1 MTHFGTRCTHVQNIE
16 SAVPELRETG
26 VLSAAGLSQSSGGS
40 PEPAR
45 YSGSELREKIMMN
58 SRPSRLLIVD
68 DNEMNRDMFARRL
81 ERKGYVV
88 GLAEN
93 AKELLTRVKQDAVDL
108 VLLDIEMPEISGLDA
123 LQELRQRYSAAELP
137 IIMVTGKAQSDD
149 IVKALDLGAN
159 DYLTKP
165 IDFPVAVARIGTQLS
180 HKHAQEAL
188 KESEER
194 YALAALG
201 SNDGLWDWNLLS
213 NVVHFSPRWKAMLG
227 YQEDEIGDTPEQWFE
242 RIHDADRERVKEEI
256 AAHQKGLTPHFESE
270 HRVVHKDGSF
280 HWMLSRGVAVHDAS
294 GNASRMAGSQTDITE
309 GKVSDPLTG
318 LPNRLLFI
326 DRVGRLVKHMK
337 RRKDHLF
344 AVLFL
349 DLDGFKMI
357 NDSMGHLIG
366 DQLLL
371 GVANRLEKC
380 LRSTDTV
387 ARLGET
393 FTVARLGGDEFTVLL
408 DDIKDP
414 GDAKSAADRMM
425 KALASP
431 FILGGKEVFTS
442 VSIGI
447 ALSNSAYEQP
457 EEILR
462 DADTAM
468 YRAKSLGKARYEVFD
483 ADMRA
488 SVMARLQL
496 ETDLRRALERGEFRN
511 FYQPIVALVSGEI
524 AGFEALLRWQHPT
537 RGLLA
542 PSEFIPVA
550 EETGLIRE
558 LGWWNLREA
567 CRQITEWRAGL
578 IAHRHLTISVNL
590 SAKQFLQPNL
600 VEDIRKLLVELALP
614 AEALK
619 LEITESTVMADPSGA
634 VEMLQQIKDLG
645 IRLAIDDFGTGYS
658 SLSYLHRF
666 PLDTL
671 KIDRSFISVMEEN
684 GEGMEIARSI
694 LPMAN
699 HLRLD
704 VVAEGV
710 ETIQQVALLKRLEC
724 KYGQGYYFSRPLSA
738 EGIAALLAG
747 DLAWQTC
754 GQAK

>member
-1 MTHFGTRCTHVQNIE
+1 MT
-16 SAVPELRETG
+16 
-26 VLSAAGLSQSSGGS
+26 
-40 PEPAR
+40 
-45 YSGSELREKIMMN
+45 MN
-58 SRPSRLLIVD
+58 ARPSRLLIVD
-68 DNEMNRDMFARRL
+68 DNEMNRDMLARRL
-81 ERKGYVV
+81 ARKGYVI

-93 AKELLTRVKQDAVDL
+93 AKGLLERVKHDAVDL
-108 VLLDIEMPEISGLDA
+108 VLLDIEMPEVSGLDA
-123 LQELRQRYSAAELP
+123 LKALREHYSAAELP
-137 IIMVTGKAQSDD
+137 IIMVTAKTQSDD
-149 IVKALDLGAN
+149 IVTALELGAN

-180 HKHAQEAL
+180 HKQAQEAL

-194 YALAALG
+194 YALAARG
-201 SNDGLWDWNLLS
+201 SNDGLWDWNLS
-213 NVVHFSPRWKAMLG
+213 ANVVHFSPRWKSMLG
-227 YQEDEIGDTPEQWFE
+227 YQEGQIGNAPEEWFD

-270 HRVVHKDGSF
+270 HRVLHKDGTF
-280 HWMLSRGVAVHDAS
+280 RWMLSRGVAVQDAS
-294 GNASRMAGSQTDITE
+294 GNALRMAGSQTDITE

-326 DRVGRLVKHMK
+326 DRVGRLIKHTK
-337 RRKDHLF
+337 RRKDQLF

-357 NDSMGHLIG
+357 NDSMGHLVG

-371 GVANRLEKC
+371 GVAQRLEKC
-380 LRSTDTV
+380 LRATDTV
-387 ARLGET
+387 ARLGES

-414 GDAKSAADRMM
+414 SDAKRAADRMM

-457 EEILR
+457 EDMLR

-468 YRAKSLGKARYEVFD
+468 YRAKSQGKARYEVFD

-488 SVMARLQL
+488 SVLARLQL
-496 ETDLRRALERGEFRN
+496 ETDLRHALERGEFRN

-537 RGLLA
+537 RGLLG
-542 PSEFIPVA
+542 PIEFIPVA

-567 CRQITEWRAGL
+567 CRQISEWRAGI
-578 IAHRHLTISVNL
+578 IAHSHLTMSVNL

-600 VEDIRKLLVELALP
+600 VEDIRKLLGELALP
-614 AEALK
+614 PEALK
-619 LEITESTVMADPSGA
+619 LEITESTVMADPSAA
-634 VEMLQQIKDLG
+634 VEMLHQIKSLG
-645 IRLAIDDFGTGYS
+645 IHLAIDDFGTGYS

-671 KIDRSFISVMEEN
+671 KIDRSFISGMGDD
-684 GEGMEIARSI
+684 GEGMEIARTI

-699 HLRLD
+699 NLRLD

-710 ETIQQVALLKRLEC
+710 ETIQQVALLKKLHC

-738 EGIAALLAG
+738 ERTTALLAG
-747 DLAWQTC
+747 DLAWQAPVQT
-754 GQAK
+754 K

>member
-1 MTHFGTRCTHVQNIE
+1 MT
-16 SAVPELRETG
+16 
-26 VLSAAGLSQSSGGS
+26 
-40 PEPAR
+40 
-45 YSGSELREKIMMN
+45 MN
-58 SRPSRLLIVD
+58 ARPSRLLIVD
-68 DNEMNRDMFARRL
+68 DNEMNRDMLARRL
-81 ERKGYVV
+81 ARKGYVI

-93 AKELLTRVKQDAVDL
+93 AKGLLERVKQDSVDL
-108 VLLDIEMPEISGLDA
+108 VLLDIEMPEVTGLDA
-123 LQELRQRYSAAELP
+123 LKTLRQHFSPAELP
-137 IIMVTGKAQSDD
+137 IIMVTAKTQSDD
-149 IVKALDLGAN
+149 IVTALDLGAN

-180 HKHAQEAL
+180 HKQAQESL

-194 YALAALG
+194 YALAARG
-201 SNDGLWDWNLLS
+201 SNDGLWDWNLS
-213 NVVHFSPRWKAMLG
+213 ANVVHFSPRWKSMLG
-227 YQEDEIGDTPEQWFE
+227 YQEGQIGNAPEEWFD

-270 HRVVHKDGSF
+270 HRVLHKDGTF
-280 HWMLSRGVAVHDAS
+280 RWMLSRGVAVQDAS
-294 GNASRMAGSQTDITE
+294 GNALRMAGSQTDITE

-326 DRVGRLVKHMK
+326 DRVGRLIKHTK
-337 RRKDHLF
+337 RRKDQLF

-357 NDSMGHLIG
+357 NDSMGHLVG

-371 GVANRLEKC
+371 GVAQRLEKC
-380 LRSTDTV
+380 LRATDTV
-387 ARLGET
+387 ARLGES

-414 GDAKSAADRMM
+414 SDAKRAADRMM

-457 EEILR
+457 EDMLR

-468 YRAKSLGKARYEVFD
+468 YRAKSQGKARYEVFD

-488 SVMARLQL
+488 SVLARLQL
-496 ETDLRRALERGEFRN
+496 ETDLRHALERGEFRN

-537 RGLLA
+537 RGLLG
-542 PSEFIPVA
+542 PIEFIPVA

-567 CRQITEWRAGL
+567 CRQISEWRAGI
-578 IAHRHLTISVNL
+578 IAHSHLTMSVNL

-600 VEDIRKLLVELALP
+600 VEDIRKLLGELALP
-614 AEALK
+614 PEALK
-619 LEITESTVMADPSGA
+619 LEITESTVMADPSAA
-634 VEMLQQIKDLG
+634 VEMLHQIKSLG
-645 IRLAIDDFGTGYS
+645 IHLAIDDFGTGYS

-671 KIDRSFISVMEEN
+671 KIDRSFISGMGDD
-684 GEGMEIARSI
+684 GEGMEIARTI

-699 HLRLD
+699 NLRLD

-710 ETIQQVALLKRLEC
+710 ETIQQVALLKKLHC

-738 EGIAALLAG
+738 ERTTALLAG
-747 DLAWQTC
+747 DLAWQAPVQT
-754 GQAK
+754 K

>member
-1 MTHFGTRCTHVQNIE
+1 
-16 SAVPELRETG
+16 
-26 VLSAAGLSQSSGGS
+26 
-40 PEPAR
+40 
-45 YSGSELREKIMMN
+45 
-58 SRPSRLLIVD
+58 LLIVD
-68 DNEMNRDMFARRL
+68 DNEMNRDMLARRL
-81 ERKGYVV
+81 ARKGYVV
-88 GLAEN
+88 GLAGS
-93 AKELLTRVKQDAVDL
+93 AKELLERVKQDVVDL
-108 VLLDIEMPEISGLDA
+108 VLLDVEMPDVSGLDA
-123 LQELRQRYSAAELP
+123 LQKLRQRYSAAELP
-137 IIMVTGKAQSDD
+137 IIMVTAKAQSDD

-180 HKHAQEAL
+180 HRHAQEAL

-194 YALAALG
+194 YALAARG
-201 SNDGLWDWNLLS
+201 SNDGLWDWNLS
-213 NVVHFSPRWKAMLG
+213 ANVVHFSPRWKAMLG
-227 YQEDEIGDTPEQWFE
+227 DQEGEIGDRPEEWFE

-270 HRVVHKDGSF
+270 HRVLHKDGSF
-280 HWMLSRGVAVHDAS
+280 RWMLSRGVAVHDGS
-294 GNASRMAGSQTDITE
+294 GNALRMAGSQTDITE

-326 DRVGRLVKHMK
+326 DRVGRLIKQTK
-337 RRKDHLF
+337 RHKDQLF

-357 NDSMGHLIG
+357 NDGMGHLIG

-387 ARLGET
+387 ARLGEP

-408 DDIKDP
+408 DDIQDP
-414 GDAKSAADRMM
+414 SDAKRAADRIM
-425 KALASP
+425 KSLAAP
-431 FILGGKEVFTS
+431 FILAGKEVFTS

-447 ALSNSAYEQP
+447 ALSNSDYEQP

-468 YRAKSLGKARYEVFD
+468 YRAKSLGKARYEMFD

-511 FYQPIVALVSGEI
+511 FYQPIVTLVSGEI
-524 AGFEALLRWQHPT
+524 AGFEALSRWQHPT
-537 RGLLA
+537 RGLLG
-542 PSEFIPVA
+542 PNEFIPVA

-567 CRQITEWRAGL
+567 CRQISEWRASSV
-578 IAHRHLTISVNL
+578 AHRHLTISVNL

-600 VEDIRKLLVELALP
+600 VEDIRQLLLELALP
-614 AEALK
+614 PEALK

-634 VEMLQQIKDLG
+634 VEMLQQIKSLG

-671 KIDRSFISVMEEN
+671 KIDRSFISTMCEG
-684 GEGMEIARSI
+684 GEGMEIARTI
-694 LPMAN
+694 LPMATN
-699 HLRLD
+699 LRLD

-710 ETIQQVALLKRLEC
+710 ETVQQVALLTKLQC
-724 KYGQGYYFSRPLSA
+724 KYAQGYYFSRPLSA
-738 EGIAALLAG
+738 EGTAALLAG
-747 DLAWQTC
+747 DLAWQAFEQTV
-754 GQAK
+754 

>member
-1 MTHFGTRCTHVQNIE
+1 MTIN
-16 SAVPELRETG
+16 A
-26 VLSAAGLSQSSGGS
+26 
-40 PEPAR
+40 
-45 YSGSELREKIMMN
+45 
-58 SRPSRLLIVD
+58 RPSRLLIVD
-68 DNEMNRDMFARRL
+68 DNEMNRDMLARRL
-81 ERKGYVV
+81 ARKGYVI

-93 AKELLTRVKQDAVDL
+93 ARGLLERVKQDAVDL
-108 VLLDIEMPEISGLDA
+108 VLLDIEMPEVSGLDA
-123 LQELRQRYSAAELP
+123 LKTLRGHYSPAELP
-137 IIMVTGKAQSDD
+137 IIMVTAKTQSDD
-149 IVKALDLGAN
+149 IVAALDLGAN

-180 HKHAQEAL
+180 HKQAQEAL

-194 YALAALG
+194 YALAARG
-201 SNDGLWDWNLLS
+201 SNDGLWDWNLS
-213 NVVHFSPRWKAMLG
+213 DNVVHFSPRWKSMLG
-227 YQEDEIGDTPEQWFE
+227 YQEGQILNGPEEWFD

-256 AAHQKGLTPHFESE
+256 AAHQKGVTPHFESE
-270 HRVVHKDGSF
+270 HRVLHKDGTF
-280 HWMLSRGVAVHDAS
+280 RWMLSRGVAVQDAS
-294 GNASRMAGSQTDITE
+294 GNTLRMAGSQTDITE

-326 DRVGRLVKHMK
+326 DRVGRLIKHTK
-337 RRKDHLF
+337 RRKDQLF

-357 NDSMGHLIG
+357 NDSMGHQIG

-371 GVANRLEKC
+371 GVARRLEKC

-414 GDAKSAADRMM
+414 SDAKRAADRMM
-425 KALASP
+425 KALAPP
-431 FILGGKEVFTS
+431 FILGSKEVFTS

-457 EEILR
+457 EDMLR

-468 YRAKSLGKARYEVFD
+468 YRAKSQGKARYEVFD

-496 ETDLRRALERGEFRN
+496 ETDLRHALERGEFRN
-511 FYQPIVALVSGEI
+511 FYQPIVALTSGDI

-537 RGLLA
+537 RGLLG
-542 PSEFIPVA
+542 PIEFIPVA

-567 CRQITEWRAGL
+567 CRQISEWRAGVV
-578 IAHRHLTISVNL
+578 AHSHLTMSVNL

-614 AEALK
+614 PRALK
-619 LEITESTVMADPSGA
+619 LEITESTVMADPSAA
-634 VEMLQQIKDLG
+634 VEMLQQIKSLG
-645 IRLAIDDFGTGYS
+645 IHLAIDDFGTGYS

-671 KIDRSFISVMEEN
+671 KIDRSFISGMGDD
-684 GEGMEIARSI
+684 GEGMEIARTI

-699 HLRLD
+699 NLRLD

-710 ETIQQVALLKRLEC
+710 ETIQQVALLKKLQC

-738 EGIAALLAG
+738 EGTTALLAE
-747 DLAWQTC
+747 DLAWQAPVQT
-754 GQAK
+754 K

>member
-1 MTHFGTRCTHVQNIE
+1 MTTN
-16 SAVPELRETG
+16 A
-26 VLSAAGLSQSSGGS
+26 
-40 PEPAR
+40 
-45 YSGSELREKIMMN
+45 
-58 SRPSRLLIVD
+58 RPSRLLIVD
-68 DNEMNRDMFARRL
+68 DNEMNRDMLARRL
-81 ERKGYVV
+81 TRKGYVV
-88 GLAEN
+88 ELADN
-93 AKELLTRVKQDAVDL
+93 AKELLKRVQRDAVDL
-108 VLLDIEMPEISGLDA
+108 VLLDIEMPDISGLDA
-123 LQELRQRYSAAELP
+123 LKTLRSHYSAAELP
-137 IIMVTGKAQSDD
+137 IIMVTAKSQSDD
-149 IVKALDLGAN
+149 IVAALDLGAN

-180 HKHAQEAL
+180 HKQAREAL

-194 YALAALG
+194 YALAARG
-201 SNDGLWDWNLLS
+201 SNDGLWDWNLS
-213 NVVHFSPRWKAMLG
+213 ANVVHFSPRWKAMLG
-227 YQEDEIGDTPEQWFE
+227 YEEAEIGEKPEEWFD

-256 AAHQKGLTPHFESE
+256 AAHQKGLTSHFESE
-270 HRVVHKDGSF
+270 HRMLHREGGF
-280 HWMLSRGVAVHDAS
+280 RWMLSRGVAVRDAS
-294 GNASRMAGSQTDITE
+294 GKVLRMAGSQTDITE

-326 DRVGRLVKHMK
+326 DRVGRLVKRTK
-337 RRKDHLF
+337 RHKDQLF
-344 AVLFL
+344 AVLFM

-366 DQLLL
+366 DQLLI

-387 ARLGET
+387 ARIGET

-408 DDIKDP
+408 DHIKDP
-414 GDAKSAADRMM
+414 SDAKRAADRMM
-425 KALASP
+425 KALALP

-447 ALSNSAYEQP
+447 ALSNSSYEQA
-457 EEILR
+457 EDILR

-488 SVMARLQL
+488 SVIARLQL
-496 ETDLRRALERGEFRN
+496 ETDLRHALEREEFRN
-511 FYQPIVALVSGEI
+511 FYQPIVDLASGEI
-524 AGFEALLRWQHPT
+524 VGFEALLRWQHPT
-537 RGLLA
+537 RGLLG
-542 PSEFIPVA
+542 PEEFIPVA

-567 CRQITEWRAGL
+567 CRQISEWRAAL
-578 IAHRHLTISVNL
+578 AAHSHLTISVNL

-600 VEDIRKLLVELALP
+600 VEDIRKFLHELALAP
-614 AEALK
+614 EALK
-619 LEITESTVMADPSGA
+619 LEITESTVMADPSAA
-634 VEMLQQIKDLG
+634 VEMLQQIKSLG

-671 KIDRSFISVMEEN
+671 KIDRSFISGMGEE
-684 GEGMEIARSI
+684 GEGMEIARTI

-699 HLRLD
+699 NLRLD

-710 ETIQQVALLKRLEC
+710 ETLQQVAMLKKLHC
-724 KYGQGYYFSRPLSA
+724 KYGQGFYFSRPLSA
-738 EGIAALLAG
+738 EGTAALLAG
-747 DLAWQTC
+747 GLAWQAVE
-754 GQAK
+754 QSK

>member
-1 MTHFGTRCTHVQNIE
+1 
-16 SAVPELRETG
+16 
-26 VLSAAGLSQSSGGS
+26 
-40 PEPAR
+40 
-45 YSGSELREKIMMN
+45 MMN
-58 SRPSRLLIVD
+58 ARPDRLLVVD
-68 DNEMNRDMFARRL
+68 DNEMNRDMLARRL
-81 ERKGYVV
+81 LRKGYIVA
-88 GLAEN
+88 LAEN
-93 AKELLTRVKQDAVDL
+93 AKDLVERVKDDAVDL
-108 VLLDIEMPEISGLDA
+108 VLLDIEMPEVSGLDA
-123 LQELRQRYSAAELP
+123 LQKLRDHYSAAELP
-137 IIMVTGKAQSDD
+137 IIMVTAKTQSDD

-194 YALAALG
+194 YALAARG
-201 SNDGLWDWNLLS
+201 SNDGLWDWNLSS
-213 NVVHFSPRWKAMLG
+213 NVVHFSARWKAMLG
-227 YQEDEIGDTPEQWFE
+227 HQESEIGDRPEEWFD

-256 AAHQKGLTPHFESE
+256 ASHQKGLTPHFESE
-270 HRVVHKDGSF
+270 HRVLHKDGTF
-280 HWMLSRGVAVHDAS
+280 RWMLSRGVAVHDAS

-326 DRVGRLVKHMK
+326 DRVGRLVKHTK
-337 RRKDHLF
+337 RRKDQLF
-344 AVLFL
+344 AVLFM

-371 GVANRLEKC
+371 GVAHRLEKC

-414 GDAKSAADRMM
+414 SDAKRAAERMM
-425 KALASP
+425 KALAAP
-431 FILGGKEVFTS
+431 FILGGKEIFTS

-457 EEILR
+457 DEILR

-537 RGLLA
+537 RGLLG
-542 PSEFIPVA
+542 PTEFIPVA

-567 CRQITEWRAGL
+567 CRQVSEWRA
-578 IAHRHLTISVNL
+578 ASNDHRHLTISVNL

-600 VEDIRKLLVELALP
+600 VEDIRKLLSELNLP

-619 LEITESTVMADPSGA
+619 LEITESTVMGDPTGA
-634 VEMLQQIKDLG
+634 VAMLQQIKSLG

-671 KIDRSFISVMEEN
+671 KIDRSFISGMGDD
-684 GEGMEIARSI
+684 GEGMEIARTI

-699 HLRLD
+699 NLRLD

-710 ETIQQVALLKRLEC
+710 ETVQQVLLLKKLQC

-738 EGIAALLAG
+738 EGTKALLAG
-747 DLAWQTC
+747 DLTWQAC
-754 GQAK
+754 ESK